1 MKTIF
6 VSLLVAC
13 FAFASCDTTKGS
25 TTGTTPTSNDVPLLE
40 GTWELTYI
48 TGPRIAFEGLYPN
61 KKPTLIIDVAN
72 KKISGNTGC
81 NSYTGPLVAQNSSI
95 DFKQPIAVTR
105 MACAGNGM
113 LGETTY
119 LEMLKKINK
128 FSVTDGNTLN
138 LIAGDIA
145 MMRFTKK

>member
-1 MKTIF
+1 MKTFIL
-6 VSLLVAC
+6 SAIIAC
-13 FAFASCDTTKGS
+13 ITFTSCETPKNAA
-25 TTGTTPTSNDVPLLE
+25 TPTSNDVALLE
-40 GTWELTYI
+40 GTWELNYI
-48 TGPRIAFEGLYPN
+48 TGPRIAFDGLYPN
-61 KKPTLIIDVAN
+61 KKPTLIINITD
-72 KKISGNTGC
+72 KRISGTTGC
-81 NSYTGPLVAQNSSI
+81 NTYTGPLVAENSSI
-95 DFKQPIAVTR
+95 SFKGPIAVTR
-105 MACAGNGM
+105 MMCGEGL

>member
-1 MKTIF
+1 MKTVIF
-6 VSLLVAC
+6 SALVAC
-13 FAFASCDTTKGS
+13 LAFSSCDATKGTTVGS
-25 TTGTTPTSNDVPLLE
+25 TTTSNEISLLE
-40 GTWELTYI
+40 GTWELNYI
-48 TGPRIAFEGLYPN
+48 TGPRIAFDGLYPN
-61 KKPTLIIDVAN
+61 KKPTLVIDVAN

-81 NSYTGPLVAQNSSI
+81 NSYSGPLVAQNGTI
-95 DFKQPIAVTR
+95 DFNQPIAVTR

-119 LEMLKKINK
+119 LEMLKKIK
-128 FSVTDGNTLN
+128 KYTVTDGNTLN